1 MVITFENVSFKYIE
15 KKLLNQVNFS
25 VTDTDK
31 VGIVGLNG
39 CGKTTLL
46 KLILGLEHPQEG
58 KIYLSGGSII
68 NYLPQDPVFDVNK
81 TLLELVMAHATKD
94 HPIAEYEAKSI
105 LSKLGLK
112 DSSITTVHLSG
123 GEKKRLALAIAL
135 VSYCDFL
142 ILDEPTNHLDND
154 MICWLEKFLLKW
166 KHGLLMVTHDRYFLQ
181 RVCNRM
187 LELEYGKV
195 YLYDANYEKFLD
207 LKAERLEN
215 THKAQAKLKSVLKK
229 ETEWLNRGVEA
240 RRTKSK
246 SRIERIEALSKI
258 EFNETKEMNFSSKT
272 TYLGKK
278 ILELKNGSKAFG
290 DKVLFQDFSFT
301 LNRSDIIGIVG
312 ENGAGKTT
320 LFKILMQEESLDSGQ
335 LVTGTTLKIGYF
347 SQHLEL
353 LDSEQR
359 VIDYI
364 KEVGS
369 YIDSLDGQ
377 ISVSDLLE
385 QFLFDSTLQYSKIK
399 MLSGGEKRRL
409 QLVRVLSQNPNLL
422 ILDEPT
428 NDLDIYTIEILEHY
442 LDSFKGPILVVS
454 HDRYFLDKLCNKLY
468 VFENTHI
475 QEYSLSFSEYLETIR
490 RPSLERVK
498 GERPNK
504 KNKLPAAIRNEYEK
518 ISQEIK
524 TLEEKL
530 LKLEEDKK
538 QQTTDFHKLIEL
550 QQQIDECNL
559 QMDERITRLLELEEI
574 KSNYE

>member
-31 VGIVGLNG
+31 VGIIGLNG

-68 NYLPQDPVFDVNK
+68 NYLPQDPKFDTDK

-187 LELEYGKV
+187 LELEFGKV

-215 THKAQAKLKSVLKK
+215 TLKAQAKLKSILKK

-272 TYLGKK
+272 IYLGKK

-320 LFKILMQEESLDSGQ
+320 LFKILMQKESLDSGQ

-369 YIDSLDGQ
+369 YIDSLDGE

-409 QLVRVLSQNPNLL
+409 QLVRVLCQNPNLL

-454 HDRYFLDKLCNKLY
+454 HDRYFLDKVCNKLF
-468 VFENTHI
+468 VFDQGRI
-475 QEYSLSFSEYLETIR
+475 IPYQMSFSEYLEMKVETNETVKKAV
-490 RPSLERVK
+490 RP
-498 GERPNK
+498 K
-504 KNKLPAAIRNEYEK
+504 KNKLPARIRNEYEG
-518 ISQEIK
+518 IQQEIEG
-524 TLEEKL
+524 LE
-530 LKLEEDKK
+530 
-538 QQTTDFHKLIEL
+538 QQLAT
-550 QQQIDECNL
+550 IDEQL
-559 QMDERITRLLELEEI
+559 SHLTTEYLEMMDLNKQKEELSIKLDNMIERFVELEEI
-574 KSNYE
+574 KKEYDS

>member
-31 VGIVGLNG
+31 VGIIGLNG

-68 NYLPQDPVFDVNK
+68 NYLPQDPKFDTNK
-81 TLLELVMAHATKD
+81 TLLELVMTHETKD

-112 DSSITTVHLSG
+112 DSSITTLHLSG

-215 THKAQAKLKSVLKK
+215 TLKSQAKLKSILKK

-278 ILELKNGSKAFG
+278 ILELKNGSKAFK

-347 SQHLEL
+347 SQHLVL
-353 LDSEQR
+353 LDNEQR

-454 HDRYFLDKLCNKLY
+454 HDRYFLDKICNKLF
-468 VFENTHI
+468 VFDHGRI
-475 QEYSLSFSEYLETIR
+475 IPYQMSFSEYLE
-490 RPSLERVK
+490 LEGEANSPVK
-498 GERPNK
+498 KGVKPQ
-504 KNKLPAAIRNEYEK
+504 KNKLPARIRNEYEH
-518 ISQEIK
+518 IQQEIES
-524 TLEEKL
+524 LEQQLVTIEEQLSHLTTEYLEMMDLNQQKEAL
-530 LKLEEDKK
+530 SLKLD
-538 QQTTDFHKLIEL
+538 DLIE
-550 QQQIDECNL
+550 
-559 QMDERITRLLELEEI
+559 RFVELEEM
-574 KSNYE
+574 KKEYDS